1 MTVFRQSYIIELVS
15 FQRENKKFLP
25 EEDLQMAVKQFKAES
40 KKLLDLMIN
49 SIYTNKEIF
58 LRELISNASD
68 AVDKLRFKGLTDD
81 SVSIGADEFAI
92 TIVPDKEARTLRIID
107 NGIGMTKDELENNLG
122 TIAKS
127 GSLDFKTN
135 NSAEEIDIIGQFG
148 VGFYSAFMVAK
159 KITVVSRAFG
169 ADEAWSWESEGADGY
184 TIEEATKNS
193 VGTEITLYIKENTE
207 NENYDRF
214 MEEYGIQSLVKKY
227 SDYIRYP
234 IKMLMTHS
242 HPVPKPEDAGEDW
255 EPVYEEHSELE
266 TLNSMIPIWKR
277 KKSETSDEEYNEFYK
292 TNFYDFNDPARV
304 ITASGEGA
312 VNYNAILFVP
322 SKTPYDF
329 YTKEFKKG
337 LALYSSGV
345 MIMEKCEDLLPDYFN
360 FVRGVVDSS
369 DLSLN
374 ISRELLQQNHQL
386 RLIRKNIEKKIKNEL
401 LSMIKN
407 DREAYDE
414 FWKSFGRVLKF
425 GVYTD
430 YGMHKD
436 ALSDLLVFYSAK
448 EEKLITLDEYVS
460 AMPEAQKYIYFAAS
474 DSVERAAKLPNTEA
488 VLDHG
493 FDVLLCTDDV
503 DEFCFQMMRTFKDK
517 SFKNVGGGNLELE
530 TDEEKAA
537 AKEAAEAN
545 KGILEALKDALNGKV
560 KEVRTSS
567 VLKDHPV
574 ALSSEG
580 PVSIEMEKVLKN
592 MPGNDGIKSE
602 KILEINENHPV
613 FAAIKA
619 TAADGNSEKLALY
632 AGILY
637 EQARLIE
644 GLPVEDPI
652 AYAKA
657 VCSLLV

>member
-1 MTVFRQSYIIELVS
+1 
-15 FQRENKKFLP
+15 
-25 EEDLQMAVKQFKAES
+25 
-40 KKLLDLMIN
+40 
-49 SIYTNKEIF
+49 
-58 LRELISNASD
+58 
-68 AVDKLRFKGLTDD
+68 
-81 SVSIGADEFAI
+81 
-92 TIVPDKEARTLRIID
+92 
-107 NGIGMTKDELENNLG
+107 
-122 TIAKS
+122 
-127 GSLDFKTN
+127 
-135 NSAEEIDIIGQFG
+135 
-148 VGFYSAFMVAK
+148 
-159 KITVVSRAFG
+159 
-169 ADEAWSWESEGADGY
+169 
-184 TIEEATKNS
+184 
-193 VGTEITLYIKENTE
+193 
-207 NENYDRF
+207 
-214 MEEYGIQSLVKKY
+214 
-227 SDYIRYP
+227 
-234 IKMLMTHS
+234 
-242 HPVPKPEDAGEDW
+242 
-255 EPVYEEHSELE
+255 
-266 TLNSMIPIWKR
+266 MIPIWKR

-592 MPGNDGIKSE
+592 MPGNDGVKSE

>member
-1 MTVFRQSYIIELVS
+1 
-15 FQRENKKFLP
+15 
-25 EEDLQMAVKQFKAES
+25 MAVKQFKAES

-592 MPGNDGIKSE
+592 MPGNDGVKSE

>member
-1 MTVFRQSYIIELVS
+1 
-15 FQRENKKFLP
+15 
-25 EEDLQMAVKQFKAES
+25 MAVKQFKAES
-40 KKLLDLMIN
+40 QKLLDLMIN

-68 AVDKLRFKGLTDD
+68 AVDKLHFKGLTDS
-81 SVSIGADEFAI
+81 SVGMNASDYAI
-92 TIVPDKEARTLRIID
+92 TLIPDKEARTLRIVD

-135 NSAEEIDIIGQFG
+135 NTSEDLDIIGQFG
-148 VGFYSAFMVAK
+148 VGFYSAFMVASK
-159 KITVVSRAFG
+159 VTVVSKAYG
-169 ADEAWSWESEGADGY
+169 TDEAWQWESEGTEGY
-184 TIEEATKNS
+184 TIEEASKNT
-193 VGTEITLYIKENTE
+193 VGTDITLYIKENTE
-207 NENYDRF
+207 TENYDRF
-214 MEEYGIQSLVKKY
+214 LEEYGIQSLVKKY

-234 IKMLMTHS
+234 IKMMMTHE
-242 HPVPKPEDAGEDW
+242 HPIPKPEDAGDDW
-255 EPVYEEHSELE
+255 VQEYEEHSELE

-277 KKSETSDEEYNEFYK
+277 KKGETTDEEYAEFYK
-292 TNFYDFNDPARV
+292 NNFYDYSDPAKV

-312 VNYNAILFVP
+312 VNYNAVLFVP
-322 SKTPYDF
+322 AHAPYDF

-345 MIMEKCEDLLPDYFN
+345 MIMEKCEDLIPDYFN

-386 RLIRKNIEKKIKNEL
+386 KLIRKNIEKKIKNEL
-401 LSMIKN
+401 LALCKN
-407 DREAYDE
+407 DREKYEE

-425 GVYTD
+425 GVYSD
-430 YGMHKD
+430 YGAHKD
-436 ALSDLLVFYSAK
+436 VLTDLLIFYSAK
-448 EEKLITLDEYVS
+448 EEKMVTLEEYVS
-460 AMPEAQKYIYFAAS
+460 AMPENQKYIYFASS

-488 VLDHG
+488 VLDHN

-503 DEFCFQMMRTFKDK
+503 DEFCLQILREYKEK
-517 SFKNVGGGNLELE
+517 AFKNVGGGNLELE
-530 TDEEKAA
+530 TEEE
-537 AKEAAEAN
+537 KEAAKTAAEEN
-545 KGILEALKDALNGKV
+545 KGLLEAIKDALGGKV
-560 KEVRTSS
+560 KAVKTSA
-567 VLKDHPV
+567 VLKEHPV

-592 MPGNDGIKSE
+592 MPGNDGIASE
-602 KILEINENHPV
+602 KVLEINENHPV
-613 FAAIKA
+613 FASLKE
-619 TAADGNSEKLALY
+619 TAAAGDSAKLSLY

-657 VCSLLV
+657 VCSLMK

>member
-1 MTVFRQSYIIELVS
+1 
-15 FQRENKKFLP
+15 
-25 EEDLQMAVKQFKAES
+25 MAVKQFKAES
-40 KKLLDLMIN
+40 QRLLDMMIN

-58 LRELISNASD
+58 LRELVSNASD
-68 AVDKLRFKGLTDD
+68 AIDKLRFKSLTDD
-81 SVSIGADEFAI
+81 SVGIDTEDFAI
-92 TIVPDKEARTLRIID
+92 TLVPDKEARTLRIID

-127 GSLDFKTN
+127 GSLDFKTEN
-135 NSAEEIDIIGQFG
+135 TSDDIDIIGQFG
-148 VGFYSAFMVAK
+148 VGFYSAFMVAS

-169 ADEAWSWESEGADGY
+169 ADEAWMWESEGADGY
-184 TIEEATKNS
+184 SIEPATKHTA
-193 VGTEITLYIKENTE
+193 GTEITLSIKENTE

-214 MEEYGIQSLVKKY
+214 IDEYGIQNLVKKY

-234 IKMLMTHS
+234 IKMMMTHS
-242 HPVPKPEDAGEDW
+242 HPIPKPEDAGDDW
-255 EPVYEEHSELE
+255 EPEYEEHSELE

-277 KKSETSDEEYNEFYK
+277 KKSETSAEEYNEFYK
-292 TNFYDFNDPARV
+292 NNFYDFNDPARV

-312 VNYNAILFVP
+312 VNYNAILFIP
-322 SKTPYDF
+322 SKAPYDF

-345 MIMEKCEDLLPDYFN
+345 MIMEKCEDLIPDYFN

-374 ISRELLQQNHQL
+374 ISRELLQQNHEL

-401 LSMIKN
+401 TSMIKN
-407 DREAYDE
+407 DREAYEE
-414 FWKSFGRVLKF
+414 FWKAFGRVLKF

-448 EEKLITLDEYVS
+448 EKKMITLDEYVS

-517 SFKNVGGGNLELE
+517 AFKNVGGGNLELE
-530 TDEEKAA
+530 TEEEKKA

-545 KGILEALKDALNGKV
+545 KGILEAIRDALDGKV
-560 KEVRTSS
+560 KAVKTSS

-592 MPGNDGIKSE
+592 MPGNDGVKSE

-613 FAAIKA
+613 FAALKQI
-619 TAADGNSEKLALY
+619 AADGASEKLALY

-652 AYAKA
+652 SYAKA
-657 VCSLLV
+657 VCSLMG

>member
-1 MTVFRQSYIIELVS
+1 
-15 FQRENKKFLP
+15 
-25 EEDLQMAVKQFKAES
+25 MAVKQFKAES
-40 KKLLDLMIN
+40 QKLLDLMIN

-68 AVDKLRFKGLTDD
+68 AVDKLRFRGLTDE
-81 SVSIGADEFAI
+81 SVGISSEDFAI
-92 TIVPDKEARTLRIID
+92 TLVPDKETRTLRILD

-122 TIAKS
+122 TIARS

-135 NSAEEIDIIGQFG
+135 NSSEEIDIIGQFG
-148 VGFYSAFMVAK
+148 VGFYSSFMVASK
-159 KITVVSRAFG
+159 VTVVSRAFG
-169 ADEAWSWESEGADGY
+169 SDEAWKWESEGTEGY
-184 TIEEATKNS
+184 SIEEATKSS

-207 NENYDRF
+207 NDNYDRF
-214 MEEYGIQSLVKKY
+214 LDEYGIQSLVKKY

-234 IKMLMTHS
+234 VKMLMTHT
-242 HPVPKPEDAGEDW
+242 HPVPKPEDAGDDW
-255 EPVYEEHSELE
+255 KQEYEEHSELE

-292 TNFYDFNDPARV
+292 NNFYDYTDPARV

-312 VNYNAILFVP
+312 INYNAVLFIP
-322 SKTPYDF
+322 ANTPYDF

-369 DLSLN
+369 DISLN
-374 ISRELLQQNHQL
+374 ISRELLQQNHQV
-386 RLIRKNIEKKIKNEL
+386 RLMKKNIEKKIKNEL
-401 LSMIKN
+401 LSMLKN
-407 DREAYDE
+407 DREKYEA

-425 GVYTD
+425 GVYND
-430 YGMHKD
+430 YGAHKD
-436 ALSDLLVFYSAK
+436 VLSDLLVFYSAK

-460 AMPEAQKYIYFAAS
+460 AMPESQKYIYFASAET
-474 DSVERAAKLPNTEA
+474 VERAAKLPNTEA

-503 DEFCFQMMRTFKDK
+503 DEFCLQILRVFKEK
-517 SFKNVGGGNLELE
+517 NFKNVGSGNLELE
-530 TDEEKAA
+530 TDAEKEAAKAA
-537 AKEAAEAN
+537 AEEN
-545 KGILEALKDALNGKV
+545 KGLLGAIKDALGDKV

-567 VLKDHPV
+567 VLKEHPV
-574 ALSSEG
+574 ALSSDG

-592 MPGNDGIKSE
+592 MPGNDGVKSE
-602 KILEINENHPV
+602 KILEINENHSV
-613 FAAIKA
+613 FAALKQ
-619 TAADGNSEKLALY
+619 TMADGNSEKLALY

-644 GLPVEDPI
+644 GLSVEDPI

-657 VCSLLV
+657 VCSLMK

>member
-1 MTVFRQSYIIELVS
+1 
-15 FQRENKKFLP
+15 
-25 EEDLQMAVKQFKAES
+25 MAVKQFKAES

-68 AVDKLRFKGLTDD
+68 AVDKLRFKSLTDNAVGID
-81 SVSIGADEFAI
+81 AEDFAI
-92 TIVPDKEARTLRIID
+92 TLVPDKEARTLRIID

-135 NSAEEIDIIGQFG
+135 NTSEEIDIIGQFG
-148 VGFYSAFMVAK
+148 VGFYSAFMVAD
-159 KITVVSRAFG
+159 KITVVSRAYG
-169 ADEAWSWESEGADGY
+169 SDEAWKWESEGADGY
-184 TIEEATKNS
+184 SIEPATKNS
-193 VGTEITLYIKENTE
+193 VGTEITLSIKANTE

-214 MEEYGIQSLVKKY
+214 TEEYGIQSLVKKY

-234 IKMLMTHS
+234 IKMMMTHS
-242 HPVPKPEDAGEDW
+242 HPVPTPEDAGEDY
-255 EPVYEEHSELE
+255 EPEYEEHSELE

-292 TNFYDFNDPARV
+292 NNFYDFNDPARV
-304 ITASGEGA
+304 IAASGEGA
-312 VNYNAILFVP
+312 VNYNAILFIP

-401 LSMIKN
+401 LSMLKN
-407 DREAYDE
+407 DREKYEE
-414 FWKSFGRVLKF
+414 FWKAFGRVLKF

-430 YGMHKD
+430 YGVHKD
-436 ALSDLLVFYSAK
+436 ALADLLVFYSAK
-448 EEKLITLDEYVS
+448 EEKMITLDEYVT

-530 TDEEKAA
+530 TEEEKTA
-537 AKEAAEAN
+537 AKESAEAN
-545 KGILEALKDALNGKV
+545 KGMLEAIRDALNGKV

-592 MPGNDGIKSE
+592 MPGNDGVQSE

-613 FAAIKA
+613 FASLKQII
-619 TAADGNSEKLALY
+619 ADGNSAKLSLY
-632 AGILY
+632 ASVLY

-652 AYAKA
+652 TYAKA
-657 VCSLLV
+657 VCSLLI

>member
-1 MTVFRQSYIIELVS
+1 
-15 FQRENKKFLP
+15 
-25 EEDLQMAVKQFKAES
+25 MAVKQFKAES
-40 KKLLDLMIN
+40 QKLLDLMIN

-58 LRELISNASD
+58 LRELIINESD
-68 AVDKLRFKGLTDD
+68 AVDKLNFKGLTDA
-81 SVSIGADEFAI
+81 SVGLGSSDYAI
-92 TIVPDKEARTLRIID
+92 TLIPDKEARTLRITD

-135 NSAEEIDIIGQFG
+135 NTSEDLDIIGQFG
-148 VGFYSAFMVAK
+148 VGFYSAFMVASK
-159 KITVVSRAFG
+159 VTVVSKAYG
-169 ADEAWSWESEGADGY
+169 TDEAWKWESEGTEGY
-184 TIEEATKNS
+184 TIEEASKNT
-193 VGTEITLYIKENTE
+193 VGTDITLYIKENTE
-207 NENYDRF
+207 TENYDRF
-214 MEEYGIQSLVKKY
+214 LEEYGIQSLVKKY

-234 IKMLMTHS
+234 IKMMMTHE
-242 HPVPKPEDAGEDW
+242 HPIPKPEDAGDDW
-255 EPVYEEHSELE
+255 VQEYEEHRELE

-277 KKSETSDEEYNEFYK
+277 KKGETTDEEYAEFYK
-292 TNFYDFNDPARV
+292 NNFYDYSDPAKV

-312 VNYNAILFVP
+312 VNYNAVLFIP
-322 SKTPYDF
+322 AHAPYDF

-345 MIMEKCEDLLPDYFN
+345 MIMEKCEDLIPDYFN

-386 RLIRKNIEKKIKNEL
+386 KLIRKNIEKKIKNEL
-401 LSMIKN
+401 LSLCKN
-407 DREAYDE
+407 DREKYEE

-425 GVYTD
+425 GVYSD
-430 YGMHKD
+430 YGAHKD
-436 ALSDLLVFYSAK
+436 VLTDLLVFYSAK
-448 EEKLITLDEYVS
+448 EEKMVTLEEYVS
-460 AMPEAQKYIYFAAS
+460 AMPENQKYIYFASS

-488 VLDHG
+488 VLDHN

-503 DEFCFQMMRTFKDK
+503 DEFCLQILREYKEK
-517 SFKNVGGGNLELE
+517 AFKNVGGGNLELE
-530 TDEEKAA
+530 TEEE
-537 AKEAAEAN
+537 KEAAKTTAEEN
-545 KGILEALKDALNGKV
+545 KGLLEAIKDALGGKV
-560 KEVRTSS
+560 KAVKTSA
-567 VLKDHPV
+567 VLKEHPV
-574 ALSSEG
+574 ALSSDG

-592 MPGNDGIKSE
+592 MPGNDGITSE
-602 KILEINENHPV
+602 KVLEINENHPV
-613 FAAIKA
+613 FASLKE
-619 TAADGNSEKLALY
+619 TAAAGDSAKLSLY

-657 VCSLLV
+657 VCSLMK

>member
-1 MTVFRQSYIIELVS
+1 
-15 FQRENKKFLP
+15 
-25 EEDLQMAVKQFKAES
+25 MAVKQFKAES
-40 KKLLDLMIN
+40 QKLLDLMIN

-68 AVDKLRFKGLTDD
+68 AVDKLRFKGLTDE
-81 SVSIGADEFAI
+81 SVGISSDDFAI
-92 TIVPDKEARTLRIID
+92 ILIPDKEARTLRILD
-107 NGIGMTKDELENNLG
+107 NGIGMTKDELETNLG
-122 TIAKS
+122 TIARS

-135 NSAEEIDIIGQFG
+135 NTSEEIDIIGQFG
-148 VGFYSAFMVAK
+148 VGFYSSFMVASRV
-159 KITVVSRAFG
+159 TVVSRAFG
-169 ADEAWSWESEGADGY
+169 SDEAWKWESEGTAGY
-184 TIEEATKNS
+184 SIEEAEKST

-214 MEEYGIQSLVKKY
+214 IDAYGIQTLVKKY

-242 HPVPKPEDAGEDW
+242 HPVPKPEDAGDDW
-255 EPVYEEHSELE
+255 KQEYEEHSEWE

-277 KKSETSDEEYNEFYK
+277 KKSETKDEEYNEFYK
-292 TNFYDFNDPARV
+292 NNFYDFSDPARV

-312 VNYNAILFVP
+312 VNYNAILFIP
-322 SKTPYDF
+322 SNTPYDF

-369 DLSLN
+369 DISLN
-374 ISRELLQQNHQL
+374 ISRELLQQNHQV
-386 RLIRKNIEKKIKNEL
+386 RLMRKNIEKKIKNEL
-401 LSMIKN
+401 LSMLKN
-407 DREAYDE
+407 DREKYEA

-425 GVYTD
+425 GVYGD
-430 YGMHKD
+430 YGVHKD
-436 ALSDLLVFYSAK
+436 TLSDLLVFYSAK
-448 EEKLITLDEYVS
+448 QEKLITLEEYVS
-460 AMPEAQKYIYFAAS
+460 AMPEAQKYIYFAS
-474 DSVERAAKLPNTEA
+474 SESVERAAKLPNTEA

-493 FDVLLCTDDV
+493 FDVLLCTEDV
-503 DEFCFQMMRTFKDK
+503 DEFCLQVLREFKEK
-517 SFKNVGGGNLELE
+517 SFKNVGSGNLELE
-530 TDEEKAA
+530 TEAEKEAAKAA
-537 AKEAAEAN
+537 AEEN
-545 KGILEALKDALNGKV
+545 KGLLAAIKDALGDKV

-580 PVSIEMEKVLKN
+580 PVSVEMEKVLKN
-592 MPGNDGIKSE
+592 MPGNDGVKSE
-602 KILEINENHPV
+602 KILEINENHSV
-613 FAAIKA
+613 FAALKQ

-632 AGILY
+632 ASILY

-644 GLPVEDPI
+644 GLAVEDPI

-657 VCSLLV
+657 VCSLMK